1 MKQPIVLLDWEKS
14 LSNLDVN
21 NNVSVFNEVI
31 MNIFYQEIF
40 LARKNHK
47 QIKTRHGLKN
57 ILYKRLK
64 RRMLNSVLIDKLD
77 ALQVNLKRFLIWAL

>member
-31 MNIFYQEIF
+31 MNIFY
-40 LARKNHK
+40 
-47 QIKTRHGLKN
+47 
-57 ILYKRLK
+57 
-64 RRMLNSVLIDKLD
+64 
-77 ALQVNLKRFLIWAL
+77 

>member
-31 MNIFYQEIF
+31 MDIY
-40 LARKNHK
+40 
-47 QIKTRHGLKN
+47 
-57 ILYKRLK
+57 
-64 RRMLNSVLIDKLD
+64 
-77 ALQVNLKRFLIWAL
+77 

>member
-31 MNIFYQEIF
+31 MNIY
-40 LARKNHK
+40 
-47 QIKTRHGLKN
+47 
-57 ILYKRLK
+57 
-64 RRMLNSVLIDKLD
+64 
-77 ALQVNLKRFLIWAL
+77 